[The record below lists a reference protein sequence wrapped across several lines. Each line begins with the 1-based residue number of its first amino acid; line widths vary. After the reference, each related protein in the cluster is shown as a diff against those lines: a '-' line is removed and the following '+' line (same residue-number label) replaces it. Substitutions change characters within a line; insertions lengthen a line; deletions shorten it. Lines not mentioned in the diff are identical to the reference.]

1 MYEPVG
7 LALEIFKKRYT
18 LHLNETW
25 AEACIRVANHVAE
38 AEIGENVVKYRS
50 EFLDILQQNL
60 FSPGGRI
67 WYGSGRP
74 RGQLLNCFVVGSVE
88 DSREGWG
95 RTVSDMIVIAGTGG
109 GAGFNFSPIRPRGS
123 VIAGTGGQ
131 ATGAVSL
138 MEIIN
143 SAGEVIKAGG
153 GRRTALMFALNL
165 DHGDLPEFLDK
176 KLDLKQLN
184 NANVSV
190 WLNENPE
197 EFFRKVKKDEQLD
210 LKFRGKTVKSVSAKQ
225 LWQKIIQN
233 SLKTGEPGILNGY
246 LANKMWNGAYWKPV
260 ESTNPCLPASA
271 TLLTPERIYTMGE
284 CKVGDTIWSG
294 KQWTKVVKK
303 EMTGVKPVYA
313 YKTTAGT
320 FRGTEN
326 HRVVSK
332 GKKIEVCQA
341 PSIDIA
347 PCPFLCSCPESLF
360 PQDIMDG
367 LVVGD
372 GTTKNGTNKNL
383 LYIGKNDEELLS
395 SEISHLIRNP
405 YSESQETWEIST
417 KIKAPIPKTYERKV
431 PDEFFF
437 GSMVKMRGFLRG
449 LYSANGSVVGKV
461 PGGWRITLKASSF
474 SIVESVQQML
484 SALGISSYYT
494 TNKAHLVEF
503 KNGEYECK
511 ESYDLNI
518 GAMESKRRFKDLIG
532 FIHSYKTEKVD
543 EFLGKTGKSDK
554 PLKTSFDIFERAYLG
569 EEPVYSITV
578 EAEEHTY
585 WTGGLL
591 VANCGEL
598 PMVRNGACCLGSLVL
613 PRFIKGEGRETDI
626 DWDLLKATITTS
638 VRFLDDVL
646 SVNNYPLPEIADTC
660 SQIRQIGLGLMGL
673 HDTLLMMGL
682 RYNSDSGLEFV
693 DKLMGFIKNSAYN
706 TSIDL
711 GVEKGA
717 FPAFNA
723 DAYLKGTFIKTLK
736 PSIRTRIK
744 EHGIRNCSLLTIAPT
759 GTTSMMC
766 EVTSGIEPMFAP
778 AYLRRYRDG
787 DALKEE
793 IVVHP
798 LLKQFVN
805 EKRGIKHFQGSYEL
819 SLRDHL
825 EMQRVC
831 QKHIDN
837 AVSKC
842 LAEGTLIPTN
852 QGLVPI
858 EGFSEIKKDDSYEKI
873 EGFETNGKKILSHYK
888 MGSGEAV
895 SVHVES
901 SFDLVGAKET
911 HRVKTSEGW
920 KLMRDLGVGD
930 RILGERVVSH
940 GEGGAEICFADTFLS
955 NSAKISTPKKMS
967 PDLAK
972 WLGMV
977 ASDGCSVES
986 IGYVGICWK
995 DKPEVKET
1003 FVKLCESIFGVSP
1016 KINIDKRNGVESA
1029 FLTSRN
1035 LVRYVQSLI
1044 GKGARSKSVPKQ
1056 ILRGNAKEKLAFISG
1071 LTLDGYYKPT
1081 HGLCIYEG
1089 LSQKLAYQAS
1099 EICRSFGLPTVHC
1112 GAKWVPLSKTYAYQ
1126 VVVSNELQSKIRAIE
1141 NHKNREIVNVAYP
1154 VFLDRSLLVPSVK
1167 SSNPHY
1173 RALRALRDDKG
1184 RDYCSNKLAEDMGWP
1199 INILVFIVTSV
1210 KDAGKVEMYDIE
1222 VEDSHQY
1229 VVNGMISHNTLNLT
1243 KNTSEEELSDIIM
1256 EFLPELKG
1264 LTVYPDGSRE
1274 DQPLTPMSLEEALK
1288 YIKEGKE
1295 AKIEATSKDS
1305 CKSGACDV

>member
-1 MYEPVG
+1 MYEPQG

-18 LHLNETW
+18 LHSNETW

-38 AEIGENVVKYRS
+38 AESGINVVKYRS

-246 LANKMWNGAYWKPV
+246 LSNKMWNGAYWKPV

-271 TLLTPERIYTMGE
+271 TLLTTDRIYTMGE
-284 CKVGDTIWSG
+284 SKVGDTIWSG
-294 KQWTKVVKK
+294 KQWTKVTRK

-347 PCPFLCSCPESLF
+347 PCSFLWNPPAEID
-360 PQDIMDG
+360 PQDVMDG
-367 LVVGD
+367 LVIGD
-372 GTTKNGTNKNL
+372 GMSHGASDDLVVLCVGERDGSL
-383 LYIGKNDEELLS
+383 LESPEVS
-395 SEISHLIRNP
+395 SLFKRKRGGISP
-405 YSESQETWEIST
+405 YAWEI
-417 KIKAPIPKTYERKV
+417 KATIRGPLPKTYERKV
-431 PDEFFF
+431 PDRFRYGELPR
-437 GSMVKMRGFLRG
+437 VRGFLRG
-449 LYSANGSVVGKV
+449 LYSANGSIA
-461 PGGWRITLKASSF
+461 GGRVALKAASF
-474 SIVESVQQML
+474 QVIEAAQEML

-494 TNKAHLVEF
+494 TNKGHEVEF
-503 KNGEYECK
+503 KNGKYECR

-518 GAMESKRRFKDLIG
+518 GTLEGKRDFRSLVG
-532 FIHSYKTEKVD
+532 FIHPYKTWQLDQVIEGTK
-543 EFLGKTGKSDK
+543 KRSK
-554 PLKTSFDIFERAYLG
+554 PPKTSFDIFERVYLG

-626 DWDLLKATITTS
+626 DWDLLKSTIITS

-673 HDTLLMMGL
+673 HDILLMMGL
-682 RYNSDSGLEFV
+682 RYNSDGGLEFV

-706 TSIDL
+706 ASIDL
-711 GVEKGA
+711 GIEKGA

-723 DAYLKGTFIKTLK
+723 EAYLKGTFIKTLK

-793 IVVHP
+793 VVVHP

-831 QKHIDN
+831 QKHICN
-837 AVSKC
+837 AVSK
-842 LAEGTLIPTN
+842 
-852 QGLVPI
+852 
-858 EGFSEIKKDDSYEKI
+858 
-873 EGFETNGKKILSHYK
+873 
-888 MGSGEAV
+888 
-895 SVHVES
+895 
-901 SFDLVGAKET
+901 
-911 HRVKTSEGW
+911 
-920 KLMRDLGVGD
+920 
-930 RILGERVVSH
+930 
-940 GEGGAEICFADTFLS
+940 
-955 NSAKISTPKKMS
+955 
-967 PDLAK
+967 
-972 WLGMV
+972 
-977 ASDGCSVES
+977 
-986 IGYVGICWK
+986 
-995 DKPEVKET
+995 
-1003 FVKLCESIFGVSP
+1003 
-1016 KINIDKRNGVESA
+1016 
-1029 FLTSRN
+1029 
-1035 LVRYVQSLI
+1035 
-1044 GKGARSKSVPKQ
+1044 
-1056 ILRGNAKEKLAFISG
+1056 
-1071 LTLDGYYKPT
+1071 
-1081 HGLCIYEG
+1081 
-1089 LSQKLAYQAS
+1089 
-1099 EICRSFGLPTVHC
+1099 
-1112 GAKWVPLSKTYAYQ
+1112 
-1126 VVVSNELQSKIRAIE
+1126 
-1141 NHKNREIVNVAYP
+1141 
-1154 VFLDRSLLVPSVK
+1154 
-1167 SSNPHY
+1167 
-1173 RALRALRDDKG
+1173 
-1184 RDYCSNKLAEDMGWP
+1184 
-1199 INILVFIVTSV
+1199 
-1210 KDAGKVEMYDIE
+1210 
-1222 VEDSHQY
+1222 
-1229 VVNGMISHNTLNLT
+1229 TLNLT
-1243 KNTSEEELSDIIM
+1243 KETSEEELSDIIM

-1274 DQPLTPMSLEEALK
+1274 DQPLTPMSLDDALK
-1288 YIKEGKE
+1288 YIKEGKD